1 MLRDFTKLNTFL
13 TVVREKSFSKASAKI
28 GVSQPAVTQQ
38 IRFIEEYL
46 SCKILERKKNGIIL
60 TKEGN
65 ELYRI
70 ALKVERCL
78 NNADKELLKIVQKN
92 IPLKIGA
99 SMVIGSYILPQ
110 FSNEINK
117 TLGNDIVI
125 NVAKSKEII
134 DMLLQR
140 EIDVALIEAPIFE
153 DGVYYREWIDD
164 EIVLFSNEPLPK
176 YIKPAS
182 LDKYD
187 WYCREEGSHTRELIS
202 NALESVGIDCESFFK
217 TKNILSDATAVKQ
230 TILKKQKDGEQA
242 ISVISKFFIEDEV
255 KEKKLFISKLRG
267 FELKRKTYIA
277 YLKENKHDPYIQN
290 IVSFLMKQKISP
302 SI

>member
-1 MLRDFTKLNTFL
+1 MLKDFTKLNTFL

-28 GVSQPAVTQQ
+28 GISQPAVTQQ

-46 SCKILERKKNGIIL
+46 SCKILERKKNGILL
-60 TKEGN
+60 TKEGH

-78 NNADKELLKIVQKN
+78 NSADKELLKIVQKN

-110 FSNEINK
+110 FSDEINK

-134 DMLLQR
+134 DMLMKR
-140 EIDVALIEAPIFE
+140 EVDVALIEAPIFE

-164 EIVLFSNEPLPK
+164 EIVLFSNETLPK
-176 YIKPAS
+176 YIKPTS
-182 LDKYD
+182 LSQYD

-230 TILKKQKDGEQA
+230 TMLKKQKDAHQA

-267 FELKRKTYIA
+267 FDLKRKTYIA
-277 YLKENKHDPYIQN
+277 YLKENKHDPYVQN
-290 IVSFLMKQKISP
+290 IVNFLMKQKILS